1 MRGALQN
8 RCPDR
13 DAEEKERRR
22 CRPIYPAKHRL
33 SSSSDKGGERGGGGG
48 EWEVLEMAPKAEG
61 QDPASGPRL
70 EVLYPTGTGSSG
82 WPEADDG
89 TKGWRDRILLVAGFC
104 PTGTGTSGW
113 PE

>member
-1 MRGALQN
+1 M
-8 RCPDR
+8 
-13 DAEEKERRR
+13 
-22 CRPIYPAKHRL
+22 
-33 SSSSDKGGERGGGGG
+33 
-48 EWEVLEMAPKAEG
+48 VLEMAPKAEG